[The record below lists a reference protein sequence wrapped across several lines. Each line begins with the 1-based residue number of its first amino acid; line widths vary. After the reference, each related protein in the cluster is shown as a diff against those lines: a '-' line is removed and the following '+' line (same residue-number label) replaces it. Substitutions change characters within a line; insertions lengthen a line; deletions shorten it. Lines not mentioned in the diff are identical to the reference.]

1 MTTPR
6 DLLIIA
12 MDTGSGSP
20 VEQGE
25 LSLALAGAEV
35 IDLLAAGAVGLDG
48 DRIVPGDQ
56 AAPADRLLEEA
67 AASLVREEPYES
79 VADWLW
85 RRGRGLSVA
94 YQAELEADGQLVRQR
109 RQGISFRAGQLVL
122 ADTPSRRQAAA
133 RWAADESVL
142 VTLAGAVGVGGKQT
156 EDAPDVADDDVATV
170 LAAVSDALVEL
181 ASVRQ
186 RRAIEDAAFDN
197 IWRGGG
203 G

>member
-6 DLLIIA
+6 DLLIVA
-12 MDTGSGSP
+12 MDAGSGSP

-35 IDLLAAGAVGLDG
+35 IDLLAAEAVRLDG
-48 DRIVPGDQ
+48 DHLVPGDQ
-56 AAPADRLLEEA
+56 SAQADRLLEQA
-67 AASLVREEPYES
+67 AAALVREEPYES
-79 VADWLW
+79 VTDWLW

-122 ADTPSRRQAAA
+122 ADSPARRRAAD
-133 RWAADESVL
+133 RWAADEPVL
-142 VTLAGAVGVGGKQT
+142 TTLAGAVGVGGKQT
-156 EDAPDVADDDVATV
+156 EDVQDVADDDVATV